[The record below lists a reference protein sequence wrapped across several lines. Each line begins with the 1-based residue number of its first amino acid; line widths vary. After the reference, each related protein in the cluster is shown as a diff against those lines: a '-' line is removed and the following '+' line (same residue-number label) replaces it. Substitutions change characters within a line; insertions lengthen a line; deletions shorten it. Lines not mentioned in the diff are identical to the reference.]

1 MTSFTDLLSG
11 NDNMDS
17 SMAHSWGYSD
27 QKTDR
32 IGDELPKFKSL
43 QPPSLP
49 FSPAPVSPSS
59 YFAISPGFSPTDFF
73 SSPLFP
79 SHFSVSYIVIH
90 DIYMYICIFLYKIID
105 GFFLFCYF
113 YAESCISNYWGF
125 CW

>member
-1 MTSFTDLLSG
+1 MTSFTDLLAG

-17 SMAHSWGYSD
+17 SAHSWGYSD

-32 IGDELPKFKSL
+32 IGDDVPKFKSL

-49 FSPAPVSPSS
+49 FSSAPVSPSS

-73 SSPLFP
+73 SSPMFP
-79 SHFSVSYIVIH
+79 SHFTVSYLNFIIF
-90 DIYMYICIFLYKIID
+90 MSCIFVLLYKMID
-105 GFFLFCYF
+105 GSLLFCSV
-113 YAESCISNYWGF
+113 YAESFISNYWGF